1 MSKITNALHRAE
13 LDRSTAYPVFSARPQ
28 TIFVKNGRVASGP
41 AAVSFPPAPAE
52 IVPVE
57 NISKTLESWEQAIAL
72 VAKQLESCEEQMAAQ
87 ASEQSHLQERLQ
99 AAEALTAKIERER
112 IEIRQAQE
120 QATQK
125 AASLE
130 KTRTLWVR
138 QLEALRECAVLSQ
151 ACRAA
156 EQELKANAE
165 CVNQSIASQKRLAEE
180 LAQYQQKDQ
189 VLRGQ
194 VEALRFKLASALA
207 STGTTDV
214 HKGAV

>member
-1 MSKITNALHRAE
+1 MSKITEALHRAE
-13 LDRSTAYPVFSARPQ
+13 LDRNAANTAFFVRPQ
-28 TIFVKNGRVASGP
+28 TAPKVSGFS
-41 AAVSFPPAPAE
+41 AATVSFSPPVPEVAPAE
-52 IVPVE
+52 
-57 NISKTLESWEQAIAL
+57 NLSRTQESWEQAIAL
-72 VAKQLESCEEQMAAQ
+72 VTKQLESCEEQMAAHT
-87 ASEQSHLQERLQ
+87 SEQSHLQARLQ
-99 AAEALTAKIERER
+99 AAEELAAKIERER

-130 KTRTLWVR
+130 KTRTLWAR

-156 EQELKANAE
+156 EQELKANAA
-165 CVNQSIASQKRLAEE
+165 CVNQSVASQKRLAEE

-214 HKGAV
+214 YKGAV